1 MGTSESSHPL
11 RRCASLHAG
20 NLLQPIGTRSSYLAS
35 CHQWDLMNISTG
47 TERERSFFPIRDGS
61 LAKDWVFTIKD
72 SLFPRQQCGK
82 GGLTGPLR
90 STASKEVVSS

>member
-1 MGTSESSHPL
+1 MRTSESSHPL
-11 RRCASLHAG
+11 RWCA
-20 NLLQPIGTRSSYLAS
+20 NLLAIKLLYLIGTRSSYLAS

-61 LAKDWVFTIKD
+61 LAKDWVFITKD
-72 SLFPRQQCGK
+72 SLLPRQQCGK
-82 GGLTGPLR
+82 GGLTGPFR